1 MISIFI
7 LFKIVIWTLSPSFPF
22 SRSHQPFPFVSF
34 CSLNFPHGRLFRFC
48 HYPREFCPLCGKRW
62 LWEHFFTCCKLDVA
76 PDLAS
81 GPLVLA
87 TDSSHIAQGQWDV
100 FKHYLRFYLLEWS
113 DLLSQVAFPIDII
126 DNLC

>member
-1 MISIFI
+1 
-7 LFKIVIWTLSPSFPF
+7 
-22 SRSHQPFPFVSF
+22 
-34 CSLNFPHGRLFRFC
+34 
-48 HYPREFCPLCGKRW
+48 
-62 LWEHFFTCCKLDVA
+62 
-76 PDLAS
+76 
-81 GPLVLA
+81 LVLA